1 MSDRTTPRATE
12 PRDRVVLREGNT
24 PTPPIVAPLG
34 SMPGGFEF
42 PPRHYPPDPQHLDIP
57 RTFDPR
63 VSVQLERTAR
73 DIAAGKPGAAA
84 REDADRATPD
94 NPTGQPAPR
103 EVESPIERETPVT
116 FNQHFASYNA
126 GEVAA
131 FTADEA
137 ARLADLGVTGD
148 APPTGGGA
156 APVNTAVPAVTQAA
170 DVLSCTMGTW
180 DGTPTAYAYAWT
192 LDAAAVGT
200 DSATHTVT
208 SADAGKSA
216 VCTVTAT
223 NATGSTA
230 APPSVAVVVT
240 DPGATRGRSRS

>member
-1 MSDRTTPRATE
+1 MPDK
-12 PRDRVVLREGNT
+12 N
-24 PTPPIVAPLG
+24 TPPIVAPLG

-63 VSVQLERTAR
+63 ASVQLERTAR

-84 REDADRATPD
+84 REDADRATPE
-94 NPTGQPAPR
+94 NPTGEPAPL
-103 EVESPIERETPVT
+103 EVETPIERETPVT

-137 ARLADLGVTGD
+137 ARLEALGVTGE
-148 APPTGGGA
+148 APPA
-156 APVNTAVPAVTQAA
+156 ASAPVNTAVPAVTQAA
-170 DVLSCTMGTW
+170 DVLTCTTGTW
-180 DGTPTAYAYAWT
+180 DHEPTGYGYAWT
-192 LDAAAVGT
+192 LDAAPVGT

-230 APPSVAVVVT
+230 APPSVAAVVT
-240 DPGATRGRSRS
+240 DPAGATRSGRGRS